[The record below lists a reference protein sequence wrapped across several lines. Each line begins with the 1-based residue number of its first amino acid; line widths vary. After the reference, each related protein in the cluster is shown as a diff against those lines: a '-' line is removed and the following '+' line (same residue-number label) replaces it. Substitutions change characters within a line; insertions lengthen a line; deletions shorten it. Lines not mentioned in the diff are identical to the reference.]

1 MVLLNIDVEIPE
13 DTPVD
18 VEINLPIL
26 DDEPIPYKPKSAEKT
41 LSFVYYWTTGHV
53 HFDVEKKKYLSKKL
67 SLAILHIWTILLL
80 ITGVSVRVLQWRPP
94 LRIFVLHTR
103 K

>member
-1 MVLLNIDVEIPE
+1 MVLLDIDVEIPE

-26 DDEPIPYKPKSAEKT
+26 DDEPINQSLRRKHS
-41 LSFVYYWTTGHV
+41 YYWTTGHV
-53 HFDVEKKKYLSKKL
+53 HFDVEKKVHLKVFVEKAESGYSAYMNDSPLDY
-67 SLAILHIWTILLL
+67 
-80 ITGVSVRVLQWRPP
+80 GCMVRASQWRPP
-94 LRIFVLHTR
+94 LKIFVLHTR